1 MNEDIILEDEKVS
14 FNTAKLAKEKGFDIT
29 TTYYFD
35 FIGDTCSG
43 TTKTNWNKSKEDLY
57 SKPTQALLQRWLRE
71 IHKIDIFI
79 TKVKNSYAP
88 SVYSKNI
95 SKHAIGVTLFGKDK
109 TYEEALEL
117 GLFEALNLIP
127 IKI

>member
-1 MNEDIILEDEKVS
+1 MNENLILEDERVS
-14 FNTAKLAKEKGFDIT
+14 FDTAKLAKEKGFDIP

-43 TTKTNWNKSKEDLY
+43 TTKTNWNKSKEELY

-71 IHKIDIFI
+71 VHNIILESVFHSNAKYYWATSKKENNEQYDI
-79 TKVKNSYAP
+79 NSSMTY
-88 SVYSKNI
+88 Y
-95 SKHAIGVTLFGKDK
+95 D

-117 GLFEALNLIP
+117 GFIEALKY
-127 IKI
+127 IK